1 MDEQR
6 LQAYVGLIK
15 QLLDCEHGEK
25 SELFVGT
32 NAELVD
38 EGLVATMEQ
47 VARYLEHQEE
57 HSDAEWLRV
66 LKIQL
71 SQILGLLDNGEK
83 ALLLENAEQF
93 LLKTLEI
100 INQTDGDPRKIYPF
114 WIEKEK
120 LLDISLL
127 NEFPEIIK
135 KLFLSMATQ
144 KERTASILVEFG
156 NLICQFSCG
165 IRWLNVEL
173 AIIAY
178 ESALQVRTREAFPK
192 LWTETQNN
200 LGLALSDRIKGDRP
214 SNLDQAIFSFKVTLD
229 IRTRKINP
237 EQEAMIQNNLA
248 NAYVKRSL
256 VTRHRSTRK
265 EYLKLAIE
273 NYKLALRIRNKE
285 SFIEEWATT
294 QNGLAVAYS
303 YLAQIDSESKLKILS
318 NSIYKKLIRVYKDD
332 LSRMKKAATYYNLGN
347 NLIQANH
354 AIPKYNILQAIVCYK
369 LSLNFYKRDTHKAQW
384 AALQCALAIAFS
396 KYIHNGSRKTI
407 NQNPEILEQVIDFYQ
422 QSGQISGWSS
432 PERAVF

>member
-15 QLLDCEHGEK
+15 QLLDCEHGEE

-47 VARYLEHQEE
+47 VVRYLEHQEE

-66 LKIQL
+66 LKVQL

-120 LLDISLL
+120 FLDISLL
-127 NEFPEIIK
+127 NEFPEIIE
-135 KLFLSMATQ
+135 KLFLNMATQ

-178 ESALQVRTREAFPK
+178 ESALQVRTREAFPE

-229 IRTRKINP
+229 IRTRKIHP

-248 NAYVKRSL
+248 NAYGHL
-256 VTRHRSTRK
+256 
-265 EYLKLAIE
+265 
-273 NYKLALRIRNKE
+273 
-285 SFIEEWATT
+285 
-294 QNGLAVAYS
+294 
-303 YLAQIDSESKLKILS
+303 D
-318 NSIYKKLIRVYKDD
+318 
-332 LSRMKKAATYYNLGN
+332 
-347 NLIQANH
+347 
-354 AIPKYNILQAIVCYK
+354 
-369 LSLNFYKRDTHKAQW
+369 
-384 AALQCALAIAFS
+384 
-396 KYIHNGSRKTI
+396 
-407 NQNPEILEQVIDFYQ
+407 
-422 QSGQISGWSS
+422 
-432 PERAVF
+432 